1 MNALARLA
9 ALAAL
14 LAALVSCASLAPH
27 PRETALPS
35 AAADDE
41 PVWRL
46 NVASWNLLNFG
57 DRKAGLPPHGPLHT
71 QLLDRMATIVNQY
84 EIVFIQ
90 EVLNAG
96 GSVTTALAGRPA
108 MAGYDCTH
116 VSQPAGRAGRQE
128 LYALCYLANNGYG
141 TIALNQFFD
150 YLGNNYTAVNGSIQ
164 TAQNVW
170 MRPPVRANFTFTP
183 NDASEPPI
191 TFNAYTIHTKPSYGA
206 QARPPG
212 TPANALANTSTHNEL
227 AALEQNLA
235 PGALR
240 LVIGD
245 LNADCASY
253 PAMFR
258 GADFAGWSWRDHY
271 GQPTNTA
278 PASACGYDRSILN
291 PALDAY
297 YKRHGIHY
305 DAYDN
310 NTRPDGR
317 RVSDHYLAWVEL
329 GADRRVKRRR
339 LMSSLATP
347 VAGALPSRSFTVSTP
362 AFFNGSGL
370 PTAASAPLFF
380 IVPYVQTRSFAS
392 FEPFPLD
399 DVRGQPTPVTITS
412 SGTFSADVQWA
423 APAEGAYNLV
433 LDVNGDHEFDRA
445 DGDVVN
451 HAQQIDVLVSTS
463 TAGHND
469 VVTLGDNSQL
479 RDLFS
484 TTRAINVYL
493 LAKNLPA
500 GAQGTAYVVSTLLLR
515 QAGYETWEEAR
526 RARVELGPLAIPVN
540 AASGPLMVAAIP
552 DELKKRPFVAASDG
566 TLYTAV
572 WERPAT
578 LSNVQVFTA
587 PPPDPVYLPEYAG
600 PGIPGGPDPCAD
612 AYQSTDENFQEVCNV
627 GHLFAEYYGEQFN
640 VVLDV
645 NDDGRFDAGDK
656 VDTRDIGDM
665 RAYFAQSGHTTLG
678 PGADG
683 DPAVGEWKEYLS
695 RALSLNVPL
704 SPGDDYGPETEA
716 ASARYVC
723 SEELPKSKFDGWIVP
738 DSEIGFRLVPESAY
752 VLERSQETGVY
763 VYASGYLGNVTYAA
777 DTDVCLS
784 AEELQVA
791 DISVGEGANVVMVSQ
806 EARVTDDIT
815 VSRNATYCMA
825 AVTGLE
831 TVATAGFIGAALTPD
846 VTVSKGAALLF
857 LVGEAA
863 LKVVGEGICTALE

>member
-1 MNALARLA
+1 MKALPRLA

-14 LAALVSCASLAPH
+14 LACLASCASLAP
-27 PRETALPS
+27 PSRETALTS
-35 AAADDE
+35 AAANNE
-41 PVWRL
+41 PIWRL
-46 NVASWNLLNFG
+46 KVASWNLLNFG
-57 DRKAGLPPHGPLHT
+57 DRKAGLPPHGPLHA
-71 QLLDRMATIVNQY
+71 QLLDRMAGIVNQY

-96 GSVTTALAGRPA
+96 GSVTMALAGRPA
-108 MAGYDCTH
+108 MAAYDCTN
-116 VSQPAGRAGRQE
+116 VSQPAGRIGRRE
-128 LYALCYLANNGYG
+128 RYALCYLAHNGYG

-150 YLGNNYTAVNGSIQ
+150 YLGNNYTAINGSIQ

-183 NDASEPPI
+183 DDTSEPPV
-191 TFNAYTIHTKPSYGA
+191 TFDAYTIHTKPSYGA
-206 QARPPG
+206 QPRPPG
-212 TPANALANTSTHNEL
+212 TPAHALANTSTHNEL

-235 PGALR
+235 PSALR

-245 LNADCASY
+245 LNADCGSY

-258 GADFAGWSWRDHY
+258 GVDFAGWAWRDHY

-278 PASACGYDRSILN
+278 PASACGYDRSILS
-291 PALDAY
+291 PALNAYYKGHGIDLDAY
-297 YKRHGIHY
+297 DG
-305 DAYDN
+305 
-310 NTRPDGR
+310 NTRLDGR
-317 RVSDHYLAWVEL
+317 RVSDHYLVWVEL
-329 GADRRVKRRR
+329 GADRSAKRPR
-339 LMSSLATP
+339 LTSSLATP
-347 VAGALPSRSFTVSTP
+347 VAGAVPSRSFTITTP

-370 PTAASAPLFF
+370 PTAASAPVFF

-392 FEPFPLD
+392 FESFPLD

-412 SGTFSADVQWA
+412 SGTFSSDVEWA
-423 APAEGAYNLV
+423 APAEGAYHLI
-433 LDVNGDHEFDRA
+433 LDVNGDHEFNRA

-451 HAQQIDVLVSTS
+451 YAQQIDILVSTS

-484 TTRAINVYL
+484 TTRGINVYV

-500 GAQGTAYVVSTLLLR
+500 GVRGTAYVVSTQLLR
-515 QAGYETWEEAR
+515 QAGYETWDEAR

-540 AASGPLMVAAIP
+540 AASGPLMAAAIP
-552 DELKKRPFVAASDG
+552 DKLKKRPFVTASDG

-572 WERPAT
+572 WEQPAT

-600 PGIPGGPDPCAD
+600 PGIPGGRDPCAD
-612 AYQSTDENFQEVCNV
+612 AYQSTDESFREVCNV
-627 GHLFAEYYGEQFN
+627 GHLFAGYYGEQFN

-645 NDDGRFDAGDK
+645 NKDGRFDAGDK

-665 RAYFAQSGHTTLG
+665 QAYFARPGHTTLG
-678 PGADG
+678 PAADG

-704 SPGDDYGPETEA
+704 PPGDDYGPETEA

-723 SEELPKSKFDGWIVP
+723 SEDLPKGKFDGWIVP

-752 VLERSQETGVY
+752 VLERSQPTGVY
-763 VYASGYLGNVTYAA
+763 VYAGGYLGDVTYAA

-784 AEELQVA
+784 AKELQVGNV
-791 DISVGEGANVVMVSQ
+791 SVGEGANVVMVSQ
-806 EARVTDDIT
+806 QARVTDDIT
-815 VSRNATYCMA
+815 VSGNATYCMA

-831 TVATAGFIGAALTPD
+831 TLATAGFIGAALTPD

-863 LKVVGEGICTALE
+863 LEVVGEGICTTLE